1 MTPAEVKTYLKSA
14 TIPPRL
20 EPFKSSLLWYGI
32 YANCTDFLF
41 REIGT
46 GPQAEAK
53 KANALAQL
61 SQLFIKRGIFTDIL
75 SKKEVINMAL
85 IQFSREAELLY
96 VGREEG
102 WEQGLEQ
109 GQELQKGV
117 FKMLKQNIPEQEI
130 MNHYG
135 LSPEKLAAY
144 RSDFEE
150 LFL

>member
-1 MTPAEVKTYLKSA
+1 
-14 TIPPRL
+14 
-20 EPFKSSLLWYGI
+20 
-32 YANCTDFLF
+32 
-41 REIGT
+41 
-46 GPQAEAK
+46 
-53 KANALAQL
+53 
-61 SQLFIKRGIFTDIL
+61 
-75 SKKEVINMAL
+75 MAL

-102 WEQGLEQ
+102 WEQGREQGLEQGREQGLEQ
-109 GQELQKGV
+109 GQELTKGV